1 MTQIML
7 GGCEPRTLL
16 SHLALYGLGAILE
29 AEGVQDV
36 RLGWTRTGNPRP
48 LLSAIEIDEMGLAT
62 RVWDHARKLNSE
74 GSWPLRDIT
83 LKGTPRGLMSPRL
96 TPFGSDEVTWARVQE
111 SRQAVLDE
119 LTVAH
124 RWPDLRFL
132 AALGEPCYWSF
143 NKKGDPLQDDGAS
156 RLEMQPRN
164 QGSEFVGNRLRK
176 LANSVA
182 QRQPQ
187 EILAGLRGESV
198 VDEIGNNKPDS
209 RTPTGLASPGPT
221 DNALAWC
228 ALWGISQFPIAMRV
242 NKTAQ
247 TSGHFSYSRN
257 EWFYVPMWRGQWRLA
272 RLRTILASEP
282 LRILAG
288 SGVRKTDATT
298 DDPQVPMAQA
308 WLSSRGIDGVIRF
321 PVQRFG
327 SDNAP
332 ERRAMRGEPI
342 PARVQ
347 S

>member
-1 MTQIML
+1 MTHITL

-16 SHLALYGLGAILE
+16 SHLALYGFGAILE
-29 AEGVQDV
+29 AEGVRDV
-36 RLGWTRTGNPRP
+36 RLGWTRAGNPRP
-48 LLSAIEIDEMGLAT
+48 VVSAPEIGETDAAT
-62 RVWDHARKLNSE
+62 RIWEHARKLNSE
-74 GSWPLRDIT
+74 DSWPLRDIT

-96 TPFGSDEVTWARVQE
+96 TPFGSNDETWARVQQ
-111 SRQAVLDE
+111 SRQVVLDE
-119 LTVAH
+119 LILAQ
-124 RWPDLRFL
+124 RWQDLRFL
-132 AALGEPCYWSF
+132 AALGEPCYWSS

-156 RLEMQPRN
+156 RFEMQPRN

-187 EILAGLRGESV
+187 EVLAGLCGESV

-242 NKTAQ
+242 NKTAE
-247 TSGHFSYSRN
+247 TSGHLSHGRD

-272 RLRTILASEP
+272 RLRTILASQP
-282 LRILAG
+282 LRVLAD
-288 SGVRKTDATT
+288 SGLRTTDATVT
-298 DDPQVPMAQA
+298 DAQVPPAQA
-308 WLSSRGIDGVIRF
+308 WLSSRGVDGVIRF
-321 PVQRFG
+321 PIQRFG

-342 PARVQ
+342 SVWAQ
-347 S
+347 A